1 MWKKRG
7 ILTYK
12 IILISYS
19 WKAEKTEDQTQYLMN
34 AGAQLLKKL
43 KSQL

>member
-1 MWKKRG
+1 MWRTRG
-7 ILTYK
+7 ILAYK
-12 IILISYS
+12 EILISYS
-19 WKAEKTEDQTQYLMN
+19 WKAEKTEDQTQYLLN